1 MKTEGWNSASFSRRS
16 KDDPGNRLPQ
26 KAYVAAISVN
36 GKEREGVKVVLA
48 GAG

>member
-1 MKTEGWNSASFSRRS
+1 MRN

-26 KAYVAAISVN
+26 KAYVVAISVN
-36 GKEREGVKVVLA
+36 GKEREAVKVVLG